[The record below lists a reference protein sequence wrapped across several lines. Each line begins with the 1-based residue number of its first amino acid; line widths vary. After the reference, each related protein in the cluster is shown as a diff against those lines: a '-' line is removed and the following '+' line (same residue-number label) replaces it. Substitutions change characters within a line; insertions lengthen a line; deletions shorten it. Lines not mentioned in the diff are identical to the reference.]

1 MATLDG
7 INLPNAGN
15 FQLSSVRQRSSSD
28 NNSEQGSFGSMLSNA
43 IGEVDNL
50 YQVTEQDTQAL
61 LSGDVDNLALV
72 MSNMTKAETG
82 LNLVVQ
88 VRNRVVDAYNELMRM
103 TL

>member
-1 MATLDG
+1 MASING

-15 FQLSSVRQRSSSD
+15 FQISSVRDRSQAN
-28 NNSEQGSFGSMLSNA
+28 NNSQTGTFGDMLSNA

-50 YQVTEQDTQAL
+50 YKVTEQDTQAL

-72 MSNMTKAETG
+72 MSNGVKAEMG

-88 VRNRVVDAYNELMRM
+88 VRNRAVDAYNELMRM

>member
-1 MATLDG
+1 MATIDG

-15 FQLSSVRQRSSSD
+15 FQLSSVRDRAKTD
-28 NNSEQGSFGSMLSNA
+28 NNSEQGSFGNMLSNA
-43 IGEVDNL
+43 INEVDNL

-61 LSGDVDNLALV
+61 LSGNVDNLALV
-72 MSNMTKAETG
+72 MSNATKAEMG

>member
-1 MATLDG
+1 MAAIDG
-7 INLPNAGN
+7 INLPNTGN
-15 FQLSSVRQRSSSD
+15 FQLNSVRNRSNAEND
-28 NNSEQGSFGSMLSNA
+28 SESGSFGNMLSDA
-43 IGEVDNL
+43 IGEVDNM
-50 YQVTEQDTQAL
+50 YRITEQDTQAL

-72 MSNMTKAETG
+72 MSNATKAQMG

>member
-1 MATLDG
+1 MATIDG

-15 FQLSSVRQRSSSD
+15 FQLSSVRQRSGTD
-28 NNSEQGSFGSMLSNA
+28 NNEQEGFGNMLSNA

-50 YQVTEQDTQAL
+50 YQVTEEDTQAL

-72 MSNMTKAETG
+72 MSNATKAQMG
-82 LNLVVQ
+82 LSLVVQ